1 MKKNDNNWFLREDL
15 LKTITITNEE
25 AIKRVYKKKPSL
37 FKNYNYPE
45 NYMISEDKKI
55 NYRII
60 YCKCVS
66 KNKEHS
72 NFILGITVR
81 LIEFEGKKW
90 ISLYASPVQMEKADY
105 YVAMYEGYEEKYK
118 ESIEKNG
125 FCYLNRKEEE

>member
-1 MKKNDNNWFLREDL
+1 
-15 LKTITITNEE
+15 
-25 AIKRVYKKKPSL
+25 
-37 FKNYNYPE
+37 
-45 NYMISEDKKI
+45 MISEDKKY

-72 NFILGITVR
+72 NFILGISIY

-90 ISLYASPVQMEKADY
+90 ISLNASPVQREEVDY
-105 YVAMYEGYEEKYK
+105 VEMYEGYEEKYK

-125 FCYLNRKEEE
+125 FCYLNRKEE

>member
-25 AIKRVYKKKPSL
+25 AIKRVYKKKPSV

-45 NYMISEDKKI
+45 NYMISEDKKY

-72 NFILGITVR
+72 NFILGIGIR

-90 ISLYASPVQMEKADY
+90 ISLDASPVQREEVDY
-105 YVAMYEGYEEKYK
+105 VEMYEGFEEKYK

-125 FCYLNRKEEE
+125 FCYINRKEEE